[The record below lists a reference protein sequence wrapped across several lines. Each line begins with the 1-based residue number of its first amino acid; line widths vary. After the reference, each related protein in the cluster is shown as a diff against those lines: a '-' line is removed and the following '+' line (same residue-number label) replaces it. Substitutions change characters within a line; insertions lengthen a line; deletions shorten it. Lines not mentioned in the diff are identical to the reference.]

1 MVATNTTYV
10 FENSIYRVGL
20 GSYTLTTE
28 IMTRAFEAGYRHV
41 DTARLYGN
49 EREVGDAV
57 DAAAVNRDE
66 MFIATKIGHFEEP
79 EKTPEYIRTGVN
91 ESREKL
97 GTNTIDLLYHHWPRQ
112 VEEIDTVL
120 PVFEELHDEGIVDKI
135 GVSNYRIE
143 DIERAQDLIDVSLY
157 ANQVEMHPLLQQ
169 DELHEFLCDQGM
181 YAVAYAPIAQ
191 GKVFDVPEL
200 VDIADKHDTTAA
212 VVSLAWLL
220 SREGVVVIPRSSSDD
235 HIRENLAARNL
246 ELDHEDI
253 ERIETIDETHRCE
266 DPDWMEW

>member
-1 MVATNTTYV
+1 MFEDSTYGL
-10 FENSIYRVGL
+10 GL

-28 IMTRAFEAGYRHV
+28 TMTMAFEAGYRHV

-49 EREVGDAV
+49 EAEVGDAI
-57 DAAAVNRDE
+57 DAASVDREA
-66 MFIATKIGHFEEP
+66 MFVGTKIGHFREP
-79 EKTPEYIRTGVN
+79 EKTPEYVRNGVE

-97 GTNTIDLLYHHWPRQ
+97 AVDTIDLLYHHWPRRA
-112 VEEIDTVL
+112 EEIDTVL
-120 PVFEELHDEGIVDKI
+120 PVFEELHDVGIAERI

-143 DIERAQDLIDVSLY
+143 DIERAEESIDVPLY
-157 ANQVEMHPLLQQ
+157 ANQIELHPLLQQ
-169 DELHEFLCDQGM
+169 RELVEFLRDRGM
-181 YAVAYAPIAQ
+181 YVVAYAPVAQ

-220 SREGVVVIPRSSSDD
+220 SRDGIVPIPRSTSED
-235 HIRENLAARNL
+235 HIRDNLSARNL
-246 ELDHEDI
+246 ELDREDV
-253 ERIETIDETHRCE
+253 ERIESIDETHRCE